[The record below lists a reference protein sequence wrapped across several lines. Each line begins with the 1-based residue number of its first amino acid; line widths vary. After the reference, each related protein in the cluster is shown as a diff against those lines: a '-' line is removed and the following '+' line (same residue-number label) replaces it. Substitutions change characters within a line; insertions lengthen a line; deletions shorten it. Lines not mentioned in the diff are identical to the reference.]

1 MANLQVEAQ
10 VQLREG
16 TQVEVTARDFSLIID
31 EPEALGGKNEGVN
44 PGEALLGALGACQAI
59 VARIYAEQFNVDL
72 QGLRISLEAD
82 FDSEALKRPDEI
94 TPQIQAVR
102 YSFEVDSP
110 SSKESVDQLIAHLE
124 TVCPVGDTIANP
136 VQVSRQQLLIN
147 GTAA

>member
-1 MANLQVEAQ
+1 MANLLVEAQ

-31 EPEALGGKNEGVN
+31 EPEDLGGKNEGVN

-59 VARIYAEQFNVDL
+59 VARIYAEKFNVDL

-102 YSFEVDSP
+102 YTFDVDSP
-110 SSKESVDQLIAHLE
+110 SPKENVDQLIAHLQ
-124 TVCPVGDTIANP
+124 TVCPVGDTIASP
-136 VQVSRQQLLIN
+136 VLVQRQQLVIN
-147 GTAA
+147 GAAA